1 MTVTNRKKAKDIEA
15 VDALPTSASPTTP
28 FIFISHD
35 TRDADIAELFSEL
48 LRSASAGMLKSFRSS
63 DRKGTQG
70 IEYGT
75 EWYKELMKNLQS
87 ASEVV
92 CLLTQRSLERPWIL
106 YEAGVAI
113 GRLETPVLG
122 IAIGIPLSR
131 ASTGPF
137 AQFQNCADDEES
149 LTKLVMQLVKRIP
162 NADPDRDVIKGQVQ
176 AFIQKTSQI
185 LTELDSDS
193 DGETVDE
200 TSVAKLFEEVK
211 VMFQDL
217 PSRVENRLDPYRKR
231 KYRRFHPMMFEEM
244 MHISG
249 KSGSPV
255 SLLMIFSL
263 FRDEAPWLYELA
275 LEAYRTLKDGE
286 PEEIEDAVNN
296 LRRAIDFSRHMPFLE
311 EMRDKEMHM
320 MMREIP
326 HMLERFLPER
336 EMVEV
341 QPKTNKKTDKESVP

>member
-1 MTVTNRKKAKDIEA
+1 MTGTNRKKAKDVEA
-15 VDALPTSASPTTP
+15 VEILPSPTTP

-35 TRDADIAELFSEL
+35 TRDADIAELFSDL
-48 LRSASAGMLKSFRSS
+48 LRSASAGMLRSFRSS
-63 DRKGTQG
+63 DRKGAQG

-113 GRLETPVLG
+113 GKLETPVLG
-122 IAIGIPLSR
+122 IALGVPLSR

-162 NADPDRDVIKGQVQ
+162 NADPDREVIKGQVQ
-176 AFIQKTSQI
+176 VFIQKTSQI
-185 LTELDSDS
+185 LVQLDSDK
-193 DGETVDE
+193 DKDTVDE

-217 PSRVENRLDPYRKR
+217 PSRVEGRLDPYRKR
-231 KYRRFHPMMFEEM
+231 KYGRFHPAMFEEM

-249 KSGSPV
+249 KLGDPIG
-255 SLLMIFSL
+255 LLMMFSV
-263 FRDEAPWLYELA
+263 FRDDVPWLYELG
-275 LEAYRTLKDGE
+275 LETYRTIKHGG
-286 PEEIEDAVNN
+286 PEEIEEAVTN
-296 LRRAIDFSRHMPFLE
+296 LRRAVEFSRLVPFME
-311 EMRDKEMHM
+311 GMRDKEMHFA
-320 MMREIP
+320 MRELPSII
-326 HMLERFLPER
+326 ERFLPEK
-336 EMVEV
+336 VELP
-341 QPKTNKKTDKESVP
+341 PKTNKKTDKGANS